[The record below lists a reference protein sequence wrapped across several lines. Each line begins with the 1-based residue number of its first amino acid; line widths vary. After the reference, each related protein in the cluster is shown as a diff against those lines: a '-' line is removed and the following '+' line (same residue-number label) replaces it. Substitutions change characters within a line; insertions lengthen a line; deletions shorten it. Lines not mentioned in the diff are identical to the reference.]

1 MIKTLTIE
9 NYRSLRSFVLSPGD
23 GLNLIVGKN
32 AAGKSTLL
40 EALTM
45 VLNGRLNG
53 RGLYEQLNP
62 YWFNQAAVREF
73 FAGVEAGGRPHPPEI
88 RIEVEFHPSEDNARL
103 RGTHGRDR
111 RDVPGCYMHVGLDP
125 ELIETFWDHIDR
137 GEHHGVLPHEYFTVR
152 WESFG
157 GKPLR
162 TIAPPARVLNI
173 DGTAERS
180 NLRID
185 NYAREIL
192 TSVLTPAELS
202 DLSVRHRHAM
212 RTLTDSSLSTLNEG
226 LRQEPEAAL
235 NGPFGTIGIHLDF
248 SATNSWTRGI
258 GPALDE
264 FPLAFVGQG
273 EQTQVKLALAL
284 KGINKADVVTIEEPE
299 NHLSHTSLHRVLSLV
314 ESLCSGKQAFISTH
328 SSYVLNRLGLD
339 QIHLLANQTANPLMG
354 VKPDT
359 VQYFKKLS
367 GFDTLRV
374 VLADCLVLVEG
385 PSDEMVFRQAWE
397 QKTGSSCEAVGI
409 DVMAVGTAYKRA
421 LELCS
426 LLDRDVA
433 ILRDCDDATPEHWRS
448 QCQQFLAPGKR
459 GLFVGE
465 PGCGRTLEPQMTAA
479 NAANLAEFASN
490 IGCSGGVAEVEAW
503 MSKNKTDWALNLA
516 ESGARFDVPS
526 YIGQAVEF
534 VLALQ

>member
-1 MIKTLTIE
+1 MIKMLTIE
-9 NYRSLRSFVLSPGD
+9 NYRSLRSFVLNPGD

-32 AAGKSTLL
+32 AAGKSTVI

-53 RGLYEQLNP
+53 RGLYEQVNP
-62 YWFNQAAVREF
+62 YWFNQDAVREF
-73 FAGVEAGGRPHPPEI
+73 FAGVNAGGHPHPPEI
-88 RIEVEFHPSEDNARL
+88 RVEVELHPNAENVRL
-103 RGTHGRDR
+103 RGTHGKDR

-125 ELIETFWDHIDR
+125 ELSETFWEHIDQ

-157 GKPLR
+157 GKSLR
-162 TIAPPARVLNI
+162 TIAPPARVLNV

-192 TSVLTPAELS
+192 ASVLTPAQLSELS
-202 DLSVRHRHAM
+202 VKYRHAM
-212 RTLTDSSLSTLNEG
+212 RTLTDSSLSKLNEG

-235 NGPFGTIGIHLDF
+235 SGPFGSIGIHLDF

-258 GPALDE
+258 GPSLDE

-273 EQTQVKLALAL
+273 EQTQVKLAFAL
-284 KGINKADVVTIEEPE
+284 KGAGKADVVTVEEPE

-314 ESLCSGKQAFISTH
+314 ESLCEGKQAFISTH

-339 QIHLLANQTANPLMG
+339 QIHLIANRAANPLTG
-354 VKPDT
+354 VERGT
-359 VQYFKKLS
+359 VQYFKKLA

-374 VLADCLVLVEG
+374 VLADRLVLVEG
-385 PSDEMVFRQAWE
+385 PSDEMVFRQAW
-397 QKTGSSCEAVGI
+397 KHMTGSSCEAAGI

-421 LELCS
+421 LELCA

-433 ILRDCDDATPEHWRS
+433 VLRDCDTGTPEHWRS
-448 QCQQFLAPGKR
+448 QSQQFLAPGR
-459 GLFVGE
+459 RNLFVGE
-465 PGCGRTLEPQMTAA
+465 PTHGPTLEPQMTTA
-479 NAANLAEFASN
+479 NAANLEEFAST
-490 IGCSGGVAEVEAW
+490 IGYPGGADKVEEW

-516 ESGARFDVPS
+516 ESGGRFEVPS
-526 YIGQAVEF
+526 YIAQAVAF
-534 VLALQ
+534 VRALS